1 MSANLFTYR
10 RSHGD
15 LLELQEVSLHHNL
28 TNNVIRISFGGSAI
42 ISCQITETTENV
54 LCLICTSH
62 GAAQLVFPHPRVIAT
77 SAQHSV
83 IGSRR
88 NIHHT
93 FYQIKGLQP
102 MTIRCGTAFI
112 QSCSGV
118 SVFAYG
124 LSTGSILVAKVPP
137 LSLSV
142 AEVSEVY
149 ELCQAS
155 MIQKIWCGITPF
167 SGKNDSDSAS
177 SPLDIIVLNLGSDEY
192 FLATVCKDH
201 RLRLWDL
208 KHRNSFIVLDLLETL
223 PKTFDLDSFYDPST
237 LHSMFAPGLCHR
249 LSSYHASEHSITL
262 VVYLSMCLSSSPH
275 SVSFDFTSSEEV
287 NSSYWCW
294 MQLDICKALSR
305 NRECLS
311 VLQVEPLF
319 QSSWG
324 NTLCGN
330 NAELWSHESI
340 TNLPPKIKISDVNVL
355 DFIPSQII
363 QKLPGRTDSYESKKT
378 LKKPLGGVWWIAHQ
392 TNAENND
399 LDSNY
404 FVRWTEIHSSD
415 CDISKRTGT
424 ISALPPGVNFL
435 EPVPS
440 WYKHRSYL
448 VPSPAE
454 NPIDDLWDETSV
466 DVQLHIFL
474 DQLFHPGYFSWFAI
488 TNAFKSVCESY
499 SVLNCDSVF
508 TTSNLHEMRVFIHHT
523 LADKVIPNLDQDGI
537 HTMLKTFYS
546 TAIDYHEHGLQP
558 LGLLRLNATVIN
570 TSPGKML
577 SPREDTIIVIRRW
590 GFSILRHLQDVE
602 ILLWNNIPP
611 TIDCIQLPYPDAKMN
626 TQSVVDLTTDCR
638 KILHILQEQPKW
650 PHWKTNL
657 FDRAKSTVNSSPL
670 LLVEQIIEQLD
681 QINECWLPPPITSSV
696 KFRSPFCTGSLS
708 SSHLTAVTC
717 LISLLDNCDIMNES
731 VQSLESLFG
740 VDSNSTYEDMEI
752 TNQSWYNNSKSV
764 GERNSLIPTNGQSV
778 DKEITG
784 FIEKYLSNS
793 SVEFLRLSCY
803 ASTET
808 RMLFAFALLILIRRN
823 ELASNGFIMLYDK
836 NNVDNDAD
844 DYYDNVKENEV
855 KGIDINWHIN
865 AKNRLV
871 SLIQSLGFLRTLTVI
886 RIKSTPDMDKLSII
900 RDHLNILGIHDILF
914 PVEQFD
920 PGIRHVTTI
929 SRPQVTIS
937 QTPGMTIFEQIW
949 CNWDWLK
956 LCSSKSCISC
966 RPSSVS
972 SWLEFNKHALSE
984 FSRLLTPTTDGG
996 QGIVYVLWL
1005 LLWCGHSNEV
1015 IKLCML
1021 LLPPPTIRVGGNFT
1035 KQFDI
1040 INNQENN
1047 TWRQLFNSPE
1057 NNKTDKDKEL
1067 WESQHLENN
1076 EDEDSGSDRISWW
1089 WEKDFS
1095 FVHLCIGLAK
1105 LWLGESGLAKKHF
1118 IIATNWLY
1126 CYTQL
1131 FMNSLTELSVHPIT
1145 SSSSPSTTIP
1155 ATIIM
1160 PLVHQVPKLLIPV
1173 LFPKEFSLS
1182 KLFCLS
1188 RAPVNNSGGLHTH
1201 SLSPDEVQ
1209 IRFLMK
1215 LMSIF
1220 EVSNYIPEI
1229 LDLAEFCLNRL
1240 AESQN
1245 SVKLE
1250 NRSEQSTRVRS
1261 SHRLASVLASLRG
1274 IMENDN
1280 AEGFLCGSLKQT
1292 NFTEDEFGD
1301 DDTQLGINARLAD
1314 LEAAL
1319 WTRMFKH
1326 ELALGHYAKA
1336 YMILRSNPDVAR
1348 RRDCLRQLITTVCDR
1363 GESSKLIS
1371 FQYGPMENEFLTI
1384 LETRARATDVIIS
1397 DPSSI
1402 AAEKSTP
1409 SSFGSNPY
1417 YDVLYAYHIHRA
1429 DYRAAASI
1437 MFEHSYRLIEDTML
1451 AASRL
1456 NGFRSGGARILVG
1469 LQRQAACLASA
1480 INALYLVPKDNQW
1493 LVCIGPVNENVIA
1506 DDNITET
1513 DSDSLDPN
1521 DDWAFANPDDLALD
1535 HHIHE
1540 EHQLLDQGEPHPT
1553 ESIKRTATSD
1563 PSSLQQQIRRDKRIL
1578 TLRDLLN
1585 AYILTRARLRLAQA
1599 CWEQGMLRAGVF
1611 SPDEV
1616 IRGLLSVALYDEAVR
1631 LCESYNLDPTLI
1643 INSISFRCSELAQC
1657 TTTNGSFNSVHF
1669 SQPTMNK
1676 YEFCQKD
1683 NVYNIHY
1690 STSLQNQFPVLPGL
1704 ANNSSPLEYEI
1715 DLVQQS
1721 LSNLASMNF
1730 DKTGNDGYS
1739 DNSSIEKSNSSRY
1752 NLSELYWR
1760 LLETVLTRLD
1770 PPRRN
1775 EKQQS
1780 AFHAPSHGILHLIAC
1795 ENILTSGPNQ
1805 LYLPEWLTS
1814 RLLSTGCITER
1825 AVSLLRLYLKF
1836 NRLEIAY
1843 RLAMDML
1850 EAALGNGADPSSF
1863 GLHSTL
1869 PRSVSSSKNVFN
1881 KSTIISGTM
1890 YLPHPLFFSILNALK
1905 QLSLES
1911 KTYESMHNNLKLAL
1925 QSYFVKLQSVCHG
1938 LMPSEDLN
1946 INRHFERSLLTRQN
1960 YA

>member
-1 MSANLFTYR
+1 MSVVFSELYTLDSLAVGESPIIKINCDTFSRTLQDVSFPDKAGGFTFFESADTLMNR
-10 RSHGD
+10 FILWRSHGD

-28 TNNVIRISFGGSAI
+28 TNNFIRISFGGSAI
-42 ISCQITETTENV
+42 ISCQITETSENV

-62 GAAQLVFPHPRVIAT
+62 GASQLVFPHPRV
-77 SAQHSV
+77 
-83 IGSRR
+83 
-88 NIHHT
+88 
-93 FYQIKGLQP
+93 
-102 MTIRCGTAFI
+102 
-112 QSCSGV
+112 
-118 SVFAYG
+118 
-124 LSTGSILVAKVPP
+124 
-137 LSLSV
+137 
-142 AEVSEVY
+142 
-149 ELCQAS
+149 
-155 MIQKIWCGITPF
+155 
-167 SGKNDSDSAS
+167 
-177 SPLDIIVLNLGSDEY
+177 
-192 FLATVCKDH
+192 
-201 RLRLWDL
+201 
-208 KHRNSFIVLDLLETL
+208 HRNCFIVLDLLETL

-249 LSSYHASEHSITL
+249 LSSYHASDHSITL
-262 VVYLSMCLSSSPH
+262 VVYLSMCLSSSSN

-319 QSSWG
+319 QSSWR
-324 NTLCGN
+324 NTSCGN
-330 NAELWSHESI
+330 NTELWSHESI
-340 TNLPPKIKISDVNVL
+340 TNLPPKIKTSDVSVL

-363 QKLPGRTDSYESKKT
+363 QKLSSGSDSYESKKT

-404 FVRWTEIHSSD
+404 FVRWTEIHRSH
-415 CDISKRTGT
+415 CDINKRTGT
-424 ISALPPGVNFL
+424 ISALPPGVNLL

-448 VPSPAE
+448 MPSSAE
-454 NPIDDLWDETSV
+454 NTIDDLWDETSV
-466 DVQLHIFL
+466 DIQLHIFL
-474 DQLFHPGYFSWFAI
+474 DQLFHPGYLSWFAI
-488 TNAFKSVCESY
+488 TNAFKSICESY
-499 SVLNCDSVF
+499 SIVNCDSVF

-537 HTMLKTFYS
+537 RTMLKTFYS

-570 TSPGKML
+570 TLPGKIL
-577 SPREDTIIVIRRW
+577 FPREETIIVIRRW
-590 GFSILRHLQDVE
+590 GFSILRHLQDIE

-611 TIDCIQLPYPDAKMN
+611 TIDCLQLSYPDAKVN
-626 TQSVVDLTTDCR
+626 TQSVIDLTTDCR

-650 PHWKTNL
+650 PHWKTSL
-657 FDRAKSTVNSSPL
+657 FDRAESRVNLSPL

-717 LISLLDNCDIMNES
+717 LISLLDNCDIMNKS

-764 GERNSLIPTNGQSV
+764 GERNSLIPTNEQSV
-778 DKEITG
+778 DKEITRR

-844 DYYDNVKENEV
+844 DDYNNIKENQV

-871 SLIQSLGFLRTLTVI
+871 SLIQSLGFLRILTVI
-886 RIKSTPDMDKLSII
+886 RVRSTPDMDKLSII
-900 RDHLNILGIHDILF
+900 RDHLNILGIHDIFF

-920 PGIRHVTTI
+920 PGIRHVTMI
-929 SRPQVTIS
+929 SRPQVTVN

-949 CNWDWLK
+949 CNWDWLR

-966 RPSSVS
+966 RPSVS
-972 SWLEFNKHALSE
+972 SWLEFNNRVLSE
-984 FSRLLTPTTDGG
+984 FSKLLTPTTDGG

-1021 LLPPPTIRVGGNFT
+1021 LLPPPTTRVGGNST

-1040 INNQENN
+1040 INNEDNE

-1057 NNKTDKDKEL
+1057 INKTDQDKKL
-1067 WESQHLENN
+1067 WELQPVDSN
-1076 EDEDSGSDRISWW
+1076 EVEDSGSDRISWW

-1095 FVHLCIGLAK
+1095 FAHLCIGLAK

-1118 IIATNWLY
+1118 IIASNWLH

-1131 FMNSLTELSVHPIT
+1131 FMNGLTELSIHPIT
-1145 SSSSPSTTIP
+1145 SSSSSSTTIP
-1155 ATIIM
+1155 TAIIM

-1188 RAPVNNSGGLHTH
+1188 RATVNNSGGLHPH

-1229 LDLAEFCLNRL
+1229 LDLAEFCLHRL

-1250 NRSEQSTRVRS
+1250 NCSEQGTAVRS
-1261 SHRLASVLASLRG
+1261 SHRLASVLANLRG

-1301 DDTQLGINARLAD
+1301 DDTQSGINVRLAD

-1326 ELALGHYAKA
+1326 ELALGYYAKA

-1384 LETRARATDVIIS
+1384 METRARATDVIIS

-1402 AAEKSTP
+1402 TAEKSTS

-1437 MFEHSYRLIEDTML
+1437 MFEHSYRLIEDIML
-1451 AASRL
+1451 GASRL

-1493 LVCIGPVNENVIA
+1493 LVCIGPVYEDVIA
-1506 DDNITET
+1506 DDNVTET
-1513 DSDSLDPN
+1513 DSDSLDLN
-1521 DDWAFANPDDLALD
+1521 DDWAFANPDDLVLD
-1535 HHIHE
+1535 HHIDK
-1540 EHQLLDQGEPHPT
+1540 EHHSPNRGERHPT
-1553 ESIKRTATSD
+1553 ESVKRNATTD

-1599 CWEQGMLRAGVF
+1599 CWEQGMLRAGAF

-1676 YEFCQKD
+1676 HEFYQKD

-1690 STSLQNQFPVLPGL
+1690 STTIQNQFPILPGL

-1721 LSNLASMNF
+1721 LSNLTSMNF
-1730 DKTGNDGYS
+1730 DKTENNGYTI
-1739 DNSSIEKSNSSRY
+1739 NGSIEKSNSGRY

-1760 LLETVLTRLD
+1760 LLEAVLTRLD
-1770 PPRRN
+1770 PPRLS

-1780 AFHAPSHGILHLIAC
+1780 TFHTPSHGTLHLIAC

-1814 RLLSTGCITER
+1814 RLLSTGCVTER

-1843 RLAMDML
+1843 RLAIDML

-1863 GLHSTL
+1863 GLHFTL
-1869 PRSVSSSKNVFN
+1869 PRSIDSSKNVFN
-1881 KSTIISGTM
+1881 KSMMISGTM
-1890 YLPHPLFFSILNALK
+1890 YLPHSLFFYILNALK

-1911 KTYESMHNNLKLAL
+1911 KTFESVATGSREETVLDLVFVMVLASNRVARKLIPV
-1925 QSYFVKLQSVCHG
+1925 S
-1938 LMPSEDLN
+1938 
-1946 INRHFERSLLTRQN
+1946 
-1960 YA
+1960 

>member
-1 MSANLFTYR
+1 MSVAFSELYTLDSLAIGESPIIKINCDTFSRTLQDVSFPDKAGGFTFSDSADALLNR
-10 RSHGD
+10 FILWRSHGD

-142 AEVSEVY
+142 TEA
-149 ELCQAS
+149 A
-155 MIQKIWCGITPF
+155 
-167 SGKNDSDSAS
+167 
-177 SPLDIIVLNLGSDEY
+177 
-192 FLATVCKDH
+192 
-201 RLRLWDL
+201 
-208 KHRNSFIVLDLLETL
+208 
-223 PKTFDLDSFYDPST
+223 
-237 LHSMFAPGLCHR
+237 
-249 LSSYHASEHSITL
+249 
-262 VVYLSMCLSSSPH
+262 
-275 SVSFDFTSSEEV
+275 
-287 NSSYWCW
+287 
-294 MQLDICKALSR
+294 ALSR

-488 TNAFKSVCESY
+488 TNAFK
-499 SVLNCDSVF
+499 
-508 TTSNLHEMRVFIHHT
+508 
-523 LADKVIPNLDQDGI
+523 VIPNLDQDGI

-650 PHWKTNL
+650 PHWKTSL
-657 FDRAKSTVNSSPL
+657 FDRPKSTVNSSPL

-886 RIKSTPDMDKLSII
+886 RIKSTPDMDKLQTVPNKESKSVYVIPNLDQDGIHTMLKTFYSTAIDYHEHGLQPLGLLRLNATVINTSPGKMLSPREDTIIVIRRWGFSILRHLQDVEILLWNNIPPTIDCIQLPYPDAKMNTQSVVDLTTDCRKILHILQEQPKWPHWKTSLFDRPKSTVNSSPLLLVEQIISII

-1095 FVHLCIGLAK
+1095 FSNEVIKLCMLLLPPPTIRVGGNFTKQFDIINNQDNNTWRQLFNSPEINKTDKDKELWESQHLENNEDEDTGSDRISWWWEKDFSFVHLCIGLAK
-1105 LWLGESGLAKKHF
+1105 LWLGESGLATKHF

-1131 FMNSLTELSVHPIT
+1131 FSNSLTELSVHPIT

-1188 RAPVNNSGGLHTH
+1188 RAPVNNSGGLHAH

-1250 NRSEQSTRVRS
+1250 NRSEQSTKVRS

-1280 AEGFLCGSLKQT
+1280 AEGFLCGSLKQK
-1292 NFTEDEFGD
+1292 NFTEDEF
-1301 DDTQLGINARLAD
+1301 
-1314 LEAAL
+1314 
-1319 WTRMFKH
+1319 
-1326 ELALGHYAKA
+1326 
-1336 YMILRSNPDVAR
+1336 S
-1348 RRDCLRQLITTVCDR
+1348 
-1363 GESSKLIS
+1363 GE
-1371 FQYGPMENEFLTI
+1371 
-1384 LETRARATDVIIS
+1384 
-1397 DPSSI
+1397 
-1402 AAEKSTP
+1402 
-1409 SSFGSNPY
+1409 
-1417 YDVLYAYHIHRA
+1417 
-1429 DYRAAASI
+1429 
-1437 MFEHSYRLIEDTML
+1437 
-1451 AASRL
+1451 
-1456 NGFRSGGARILVG
+1456 
-1469 LQRQAACLASA
+1469 C
-1480 INALYLVPKDNQW
+1480 
-1493 LVCIGPVNENVIA
+1493 NV
-1506 DDNITET
+1506 
-1513 DSDSLDPN
+1513 
-1521 DDWAFANPDDLALD
+1521 
-1535 HHIHE
+1535 
-1540 EHQLLDQGEPHPT
+1540 
-1553 ESIKRTATSD
+1553 
-1563 PSSLQQQIRRDKRIL
+1563 
-1578 TLRDLLN
+1578 
-1585 AYILTRARLRLAQA
+1585 
-1599 CWEQGMLRAGVF
+1599 
-1611 SPDEV
+1611 
-1616 IRGLLSVALYDEAVR
+1616 
-1631 LCESYNLDPTLI
+1631 
-1643 INSISFRCSELAQC
+1643 
-1657 TTTNGSFNSVHF
+1657 
-1669 SQPTMNK
+1669 
-1676 YEFCQKD
+1676 
-1683 NVYNIHY
+1683 
-1690 STSLQNQFPVLPGL
+1690 
-1704 ANNSSPLEYEI
+1704 
-1715 DLVQQS
+1715 
-1721 LSNLASMNF
+1721 
-1730 DKTGNDGYS
+1730 
-1739 DNSSIEKSNSSRY
+1739 
-1752 NLSELYWR
+1752 
-1760 LLETVLTRLD
+1760 
-1770 PPRRN
+1770 
-1775 EKQQS
+1775 
-1780 AFHAPSHGILHLIAC
+1780 
-1795 ENILTSGPNQ
+1795 
-1805 LYLPEWLTS
+1805 
-1814 RLLSTGCITER
+1814 
-1825 AVSLLRLYLKF
+1825 
-1836 NRLEIAY
+1836 
-1843 RLAMDML
+1843 
-1850 EAALGNGADPSSF
+1850 
-1863 GLHSTL
+1863 
-1869 PRSVSSSKNVFN
+1869 
-1881 KSTIISGTM
+1881 
-1890 YLPHPLFFSILNALK
+1890 
-1905 QLSLES
+1905 
-1911 KTYESMHNNLKLAL
+1911 
-1925 QSYFVKLQSVCHG
+1925 
-1938 LMPSEDLN
+1938 
-1946 INRHFERSLLTRQN
+1946 
-1960 YA
+1960 